1 MMLYVHYSLSSLV
14 TDGNAVHV
22 VHQQLS
28 PGSADSCSD
37 TMTEDGLVNY
47 VSLLFAVYKD
57 DESDFNRCLKLP
69 AAPDHGNDHLYPSG
83 SLSVIYHSADNGLE
97 APEDGDDW
105 LPSEDQFATASDL
118 SWEEDLNV
126 VPCID
131 MIDADTVD
139 EDSESEISVE
149 EFDGQSVTSDE
160 DMESQVETDSAS
172 EDGESEPDE
181 NGLAIPGLFHGQS
194 IESATLAIIDFVQ
207 TRTNWINDTLPV
219 VVRSPSMLM

>member
-1 MMLYVHYSLSSLV
+1 MVIQSH
-14 TDGNAVHV
+14 A
-22 VHQQLS
+22 VHQQFS
-28 PGSADSCSD
+28 PGSTDSCSD
-37 TMTEDGLVNY
+37 TMIEDGLVNY

-57 DESDFNRCLKLP
+57 DESDFSCCLKRL
-69 AAPDHGNDHLYPSG
+69 AAPDHSNDHLYPSG
-83 SLSVIYHSADNGLE
+83 SPPVAYHNADNDLE
-97 APEDGDDW
+97 LPEDGDDW
-105 LPSEDQFATASDL
+105 LPDEDQFATASDL

-172 EDGESEPDE
+172 EDGESELDE

-194 IESATLAIIDFVQ
+194 IEDAALKIIDFVQ
-207 TRTNWINDTLPV
+207 TRTNWMQDTLPV
-219 VVRSPSMLM
+219 VVRSPSMLHQY